1 MLSLYFYVYTRVI
14 ARAEKD
20 KPIWISK
27 PKPALPFG
35 LGPPPEPLKPEDF
48 DETTYSQHEIKLL
61 MEAAQGILM
70 SGGISFLMSVKFNVH
85 MSLLVQAVMM
95 PLNAMDML
103 VLKKYLLGTQKNA
116 DGSNLY
122 NEFLS
127 QPTLKSLEIAE
138 KLKVARSNLS
148 PGGAH
153 VSTNTKRRHMCKN
166 VTFSHIYRDRYIS
179 TCIFAYEDIHVSV

>member
-127 QPTLKSLEIAE
+127 QPTLKSLDIAE

-153 VSTNTKRRHMCKN
+153 ASTNTKIHHMCKN
-166 VTFSHIYRDRYIS
+166 VTFSHRYRDRYIHTYVR
-179 TCIFAYEDIHVSV
+179 TCI